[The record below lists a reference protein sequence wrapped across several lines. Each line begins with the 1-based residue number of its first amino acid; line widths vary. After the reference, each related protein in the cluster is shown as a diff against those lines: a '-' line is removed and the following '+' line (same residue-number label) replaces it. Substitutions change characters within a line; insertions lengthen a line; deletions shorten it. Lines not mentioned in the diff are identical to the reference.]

1 MRKNSIKNIRINE
14 EVRRELSRIISFE
27 LKDPRISMMTSVTD
41 VYVAPDLKTCKIYIS
56 VLGDEKAK
64 SSTMEG
70 LNSSK
75 GYIRREL
82 ARTVNLRNTPEL
94 FFKEDDSIEYGVKMS
109 KMIEDIEKK
118 EKESH
123 QGNEGSEDS
132 EGEDLSNIKNKNADD

>member
-75 GYIRREL
+75 
-82 ARTVNLRNTPEL
+82 
-94 FFKEDDSIEYGVKMS
+94 
-109 KMIEDIEKK
+109 
-118 EKESH
+118 
-123 QGNEGSEDS
+123 
-132 EGEDLSNIKNKNADD
+132 